1 MNVENIIPGGIP
13 VKGPNQPLF
22 LDISLQSNYNDTTM
36 LKNDRIEEKIQREIR
51 RRAFDRAERRTQ
63 ETDSRLDFELKLD
76 ALAEVS
82 GLARSELEEIAAEV
96 RASFERPRRDYF
108 SIKSQVIVVFGC
120 IGAAVLFLYLIIHW
134 VF

>member
-13 VKGPNQPLF
+13 VKGPNQSLF

-63 ETDSRLDFELKLD
+63 ETDSRLDFKLKLD

-82 GLARSELEEIAAEV
+82 GLARSELEEIA
-96 RASFERPRRDYF
+96 
-108 SIKSQVIVVFGC
+108 SISYSLLPKVSICSV
-120 IGAAVLFLYLIIHW
+120 
-134 VF
+134 

>member
-1 MNVENIIPGGIP
+1 
-13 VKGPNQPLF
+13 
-22 LDISLQSNYNDTTM
+22 M

>member
-1 MNVENIIPGGIP
+1 
-13 VKGPNQPLF
+13 
-22 LDISLQSNYNDTTM
+22 M

-82 GLARSELEEIAAEV
+82 GLARPELEEIASISYSLLPEV
-96 RASFERPRRDYF
+96 
-108 SIKSQVIVVFGC
+108 SICSV
-120 IGAAVLFLYLIIHW
+120 
-134 VF
+134 

>member
-13 VKGPNQPLF
+13 VKGPNQSLF